1 MDTVIE
7 FLLDCWTNNA
17 IPKYLQMDNG
27 AYSCGDLRDAR
38 HFSRV
43 VRLCLCFG
51 VEPVFISPR
60 KPWMDGTI
68 EDCNG
73 ECEEKL
79 WA

>member
-1 MDTVIE
+1 MDTAIE
-7 FLLDCWTNNA
+7 FLLDCWTNHA

-27 AYSCGDLRDAR
+27 VYSIGDLRHVR

-51 VEPVFISPR
+51 VEPVFIAPR
-60 KPWMDGTI
+60 KPWMNGTVV
-68 EDCNG
+68 DFNG
-73 ECEEKL
+73 EFEEKL